1 MAAKNKQE
9 QIEEVQL
16 DVELLA
22 WKRIKEALEA
32 DEYNDEAKL
41 AKDTVSVLA
50 KKRQTDGAR
59 DQLRF
64 MMLSSVGTDAQ
75 RRRYVESQVP
85 DVKRFL
91 GPEPSGAK

>member
-9 QIEEVQL
+9 QIQDIQEE
-16 DVELLA
+16 VELLA

-41 AKDTVSVLA
+41 AKDAVSVLA
-50 KKRQTDGAR
+50 KQRQTQGAR

-64 MMLSSVGTDAQ
+64 MMISAVGDDKQ
-75 RRRYVESQVP
+75 RRKYVESQIP
-85 DVKRFL
+85 DIKGLL
-91 GPEPSGAK
+91 GDGK